1 MLVDT
6 HAHLD
11 FPEYK
16 SDLREVLAR
25 AAEADVGYII
35 SVGTNLKS
43 SKKAIELARQIDNV
57 YASIGIHPHDAS
69 QVSDDVWSEFET
81 LVSQPK
87 VVAIGETGLDYYRNR
102 SPREEQQ
109 HLFHRHLELSKK
121 AKLPVIIHNREASDD
136 CLKILREHANNNSL
150 RGVVHC
156 FSGSEEVARDFMQL
170 GFYISFAGPVTFS
183 NAERLRKVVQSVP
196 VERLLL
202 ETDCPF
208 LAPQPKRGERNE
220 PANLTYIIPVFAEL
234 YRLTTTDVARIT
246 TLNAKRLFNIGEIE
260 QEGKVAYVIR
270 NSLYLN
276 ITNRCSNE
284 CVFCARVSNPWV
296 KGHYL
301 RLTKEPTTEEVI
313 KAIGDPTTYDEAVFC
328 GYGEPTECLDV
339 LKAVARFLKEKGV
352 KIRLDTNGH
361 GDLINGRPIC
371 EELRGIIDTICI
383 SLNTTYADEYKKL
396 CHPKFGEKAYTALIS
411 FIKEAKQAIPN
422 VVVSVVGYPGVN
434 VERCK
439 NLADEL
445 GVNFRLRKYDEVG

>member
-16 SDLREVLAR
+16 SDLPEVITR
-25 AAEADVGYII
+25 AAEANVGYII
-35 SVGTNLKS
+35 DVGTSLKS
-43 SKKAIELARQIDNV
+43 SREAIELARQFDNI
-57 YASIGIHPHDAS
+57 YASIGIHPHEAS
-69 QVSDDVWSEFET
+69 HVSDNVWSEFET
-81 LVSQPK
+81 LVSQSK

-102 SPREEQQ
+102 SPHEEQQ
-109 HLFHRHLELSKK
+109 HLFCRHLELSKK
-121 AKLPVIIHNREASDD
+121 ASLPVIIHNREATND
-136 CLKILREHANNNSL
+136 CLKTLREHANNSL

-156 FSGSEEVARDFMQL
+156 FSGSEESARDFMEL
-170 GFYISFAGPVTFS
+170 GLNISFAGPVTFS
-183 NAERLRKVVQSVP
+183 NADKLRKVVQSVP

-208 LAPQPKRGERNE
+208 LSPQPKRGKRNE

-234 YRLTTTDVARIT
+234 YKLSTTDVARIT

-284 CVFCARVSNPWV
+284 CIFCARLSDPWV

-301 RLTKEPTTEEVI
+301 KLTREPTAEGVI
-313 KAIGDPTTYDEAVFC
+313 KAIGDPTPYDEVVFC
-328 GYGEPTECLDV
+328 GYGEATERLDV
-339 LKAVARFLKEKGV
+339 LKTVARFLKEKGV
-352 KIRLDTNGH
+352 RVRLDTNGH

-371 EELRGIIDTICI
+371 GELHGLIDTICI
-383 SLNTTYADEYKKL
+383 SLNTTYADEYERL
-396 CHPKFGEKAYTALIS
+396 CHPKFGEKAYTSLIS
-411 FIKEAKQAIPN
+411 FIKEAKQTIPD
-422 VVVSVVGYPGVN
+422 VVVSIVGYPGVN

-439 NLADEL
+439 QLADEL
-445 GVNFRLRKYDEVG
+445 GVNFRLRRYDEVG

>member
-16 SDLREVLAR
+16 SDLHEVLAR
-25 AAEADVGYII
+25 AAEADIGYVIN
-35 SVGTNLKS
+35 VGTSLKS
-43 SKKAIELARQIDNV
+43 SKEAIELARQFDNI
-57 YASIGIHPHDAS
+57 YASVGIHPHGAS
-69 QVSDDVWSEFET
+69 HVSDDVWSEFET

-102 SPREEQQ
+102 SPHEEQQ
-109 HLFHRHLELSKK
+109 HLFRRHLELSKK
-121 AKLPVIIHNREASDD
+121 TSLPVIIHNREATED
-136 CLKILREHANNNSL
+136 CLKILREHANNSL

-156 FSGSEEVARDFMQL
+156 FSGSEEAAKDFMKL
-170 GFYISFAGPVTFS
+170 GLNISFAGPVTFS
-183 NAERLRKVVQSVP
+183 NAEKLRSVVQSVP

-208 LAPQPKRGERNE
+208 LAPHPKRGQRNE
-220 PANLTYIIPVFAEL
+220 PSNLTHIIPIFAKL
-234 YRLTTTDVARIT
+234 YKLSTTDIARIT

-276 ITNRCSNE
+276 ITNSCSNE
-284 CVFCARVSNPWV
+284 CIFCSRLSDPWV

-301 RLTKEPTTEEVI
+301 KLTREPTAEEVI
-313 KAIGDPTTYDEAVFC
+313 EAIGDPTTYDEVVFC
-328 GYGEPTECLDV
+328 GYGEATERLDI
-339 LKAVARFLKEKGV
+339 LKTVAKFLKGKGV
-352 KIRLDTNGH
+352 RIRLDTNGH
-361 GDLINGRPIC
+361 GNLTNGRPIC
-371 EELRGIIDTICI
+371 GELSGLIDTICI

-396 CHPKFGEKAYTALIS
+396 CHPKFGEKAYTSLIT
-411 FIKEAKQAIPN
+411 FIKEAKQAIPD
-422 VVVSVVGYPGVN
+422 VVVSIVGYPGVN

-445 GVNFRLRKYDEVG
+445 GVSFRLRVYNEVG

>member
-16 SDLREVLAR
+16 SDLPEVITR
-25 AAEADVGYII
+25 AAEANVGYII
-35 SVGTNLKS
+35 DVGTSLKS
-43 SKKAIELARQIDNV
+43 SREAIELARQFDNI
-57 YASIGIHPHDAS
+57 YASIGIHPHEAS
-69 QVSDDVWSEFET
+69 HVSDDVWSEFET
-81 LVSQPK
+81 LLSQPK

-102 SPREEQQ
+102 SPHEEQQ
-109 HLFHRHLELSKK
+109 HLFRRHLELSKK
-121 AKLPVIIHNREASDD
+121 ASLPVIIHNREATND
-136 CLKILREHANNNSL
+136 CLKTLREHANNSL
-150 RGVVHC
+150 SGVVHC
-156 FSGSEEVARDFMQL
+156 FSGSEESARDFMEL
-170 GFYISFAGPVTFS
+170 GLNISFAGPVTFS
-183 NAERLRKVVQSVP
+183 NADKLRKVVQSVP

-208 LAPQPKRGERNE
+208 LSPQPKRGKRNE

-234 YRLTTTDVARIT
+234 YKLSTTDVARIT

-260 QEGKVAYVIR
+260 QEGKIAYVIR

-284 CVFCARVSNPWV
+284 CIFCSRLSDPWV

-301 RLTKEPTTEEVI
+301 KLTREPTAEEVI
-313 KAIGDPTTYDEAVFC
+313 KAIGDPTPYDEVVFC
-328 GYGEPTECLDV
+328 GYGEATERLDV

-352 KIRLDTNGH
+352 RVRLDTNGH

-371 EELRGIIDTICI
+371 GELHGLIDTICI
-383 SLNTTYADEYKKL
+383 SLNTTYADEYKTL
-396 CHPKFGEKAYTALIS
+396 CHPKFGEKAYTSLIS

-422 VVVSVVGYPGVN
+422 VVVSIVGYPGVN

-439 NLADEL
+439 NLADDL
-445 GVNFRLRKYDEVG
+445 GVNFRLRRYDEVG